1 MKRKIN
7 HHPLVGLEGLTSP
20 LACHRPKMLKIFARC
35 LTLSSTPFGHPLL
48 CRFLEN
54 LCRICAESLLKKRK
68 YLKIKHFR
76 FAFVGIT
83 GLEPATSRPPDV
95 CATNCA
101 KSRFCGCKGKA
112 YFWNCKILSQ
122 FFYSAH
128 VFSWWNDS
136 SLHDIQLFWLSLRIP
151 IHLITCGSLS

>member
-7 HHPLVGLEGLTSP
+7 HLPFVGLEGLTSP
-20 LACHRPKMLKIFARC
+20 LACHRPKMFKIFGRC
-35 LTLSSTPFGHPLL
+35 LTLSSTPSGHPLL

-54 LCRICAESLLKKRK
+54 LCRICAESLSKKRK
-68 YLKIKHFR
+68 CLKIKHFR

-101 KSRFCGCKGKA
+101 KSRSYECLALTFRRMRVQRYA
-112 YFWNCKILSQ
+112 LYFKYASFDCFIL
-122 FFYSAH
+122 
-128 VFSWWNDS
+128 
-136 SLHDIQLFWLSLRIP
+136 
-151 IHLITCGSLS
+151 

>member
-7 HHPLVGLEGLTSP
+7 HLPFVGLEGLTSP
-20 LACHRPKMLKIFARC
+20 LACHRPKMFKIFGRC
-35 LTLSSTPFGHPLL
+35 LTLSSTPSGHPLL

-68 YLKIKHFR
+68 CLKIKHFR
-76 FAFVGIT
+76 SAFVGIT

-101 KSRFCGCKGKA
+101 KSRFCGCKGKQ
-112 YFWNCKILSQ
+112 N
-122 FFYSAH
+122 
-128 VFSWWNDS
+128 SWKDQIFGLLFLIY
-136 SLHDIQLFWLSLRIP
+136 LHFRGGIGGIIRIYVA
-151 IHLITCGSLS
+151 IHLMRIFFPHVI

>member
-7 HHPLVGLEGLTSP
+7 HLPFVGLEGLTSP
-20 LACHRPKMLKIFARC
+20 LACHRPKMFKIFGRC
-35 LTLSSTPFGHPLL
+35 LTLSSTPSGHPLL

-54 LCRICAESLLKKRK
+54 LCRICAESVLKKRK
-68 YLKIKHFR
+68 CLKIKHFR

-101 KSRFCGCKGKA
+101 KSRFATAKVETLFHISKFFLAFFLLMSVYGRGNMSVYGCGK
-112 YFWNCKILSQ
+112 
-122 FFYSAH
+122 H
-128 VFSWWNDS
+128 RR
-136 SLHDIQLFWLSLRIP
+136 QLFI
-151 IHLITCGSLS
+151 GY

>member
-7 HHPLVGLEGLTSP
+7 HLPLVGLEGLTSP
-20 LACHRPKMLKIFARC
+20 LACHRPKMFKIFGRC
-35 LTLSSTPFGHPLL
+35 LTLLSTPSVHPLL

-68 YLKIKHFR
+68 RLKIKHFR
-76 FAFVGIT
+76 FEFVGIT

-101 KSRFCGCKGKA
+101 KSRLAVAKVVI
-112 YFWNCKILSQ
+112 YFESTKFSSY
-122 FFYSAH
+122 FF
-128 VFSWWNDS
+128 V
-136 SLHDIQLFWLSLRIP
+136 IP
-151 IHLITCGSLS
+151 IFFRNFFVMRCKNANFVV

>member
-7 HHPLVGLEGLTSP
+7 HLPFVGLEGLTSP
-20 LACHRPKMLKIFARC
+20 LACHRPKMFKIFGRC
-35 LTLSSTPFGHPLL
+35 LTLSSTPSGHPLL

-68 YLKIKHFR
+68 CLKIKHFR

-101 KSRFCGCKGKA
+101 KSRFCDCKGRHN
-112 YFWNCKILSQ
+112 FPMRQI
-122 FFYSAH
+122 FR
-128 VFSWWNDS
+128 
-136 SLHDIQLFWLSLRIP
+136 QLFLFFLSW
-151 IHLITCGSLS
+151 GSYFGVKCRFLAIMHYLCNASYN

>member
-7 HHPLVGLEGLTSP
+7 HLPFVGLEGLTSP
-20 LACHRPKMLKIFARC
+20 LACHRPKMFKIFGRC

-68 YLKIKHFR
+68 CLKIKHFR

-101 KSRFCGCKGKA
+101 KSRFCDAKVYTFGDNSKL
-112 YFWNCKILSQ
+112 LSEI
-122 FFYSAH
+122 FMKK
-128 VFSWWNDS
+128 
-136 SLHDIQLFWLSLRIP
+136 
-151 IHLITCGSLS
+151 

>member
-1 MKRKIN
+1 MKIKIN
-7 HHPLVGLEGLTSP
+7 HLPFMGLEGLTSP
-20 LACHRPKMLKIFARC
+20 LACHRPKMFKIFGRC
-35 LTLSSTPFGHPLL
+35 LTLSSTPSGHPLL

-68 YLKIKHFR
+68 CLKIKHFR

-101 KSRFCGCKGKA
+101 KSRKRVQR
-112 YFWNCKILSQ
+112 YE
-122 FFYSAH
+122 
-128 VFSWWNDS
+128 VFLIPAN
-136 SLHDIQLFWLSLRIP
+136 FWLLF
-151 IHLITCGSLS
+151 